1 MRVHP
6 RQELQQ
12 DEIKAAKSPQ
22 ASAARAIMA
31 ALPVMAIAMIT
42 ALTAAAMMQ

>member
-31 ALPVMAIAMIT
+31 ALMARAMMT
-42 ALTAAAMMQ
+42 ALTATAMMQ